1 MPSSDGWDFRADDGS
16 ELPAGA
22 PDPSPS
28 GRLSTEK
35 VDGTVDWYDVS
46 PEDARSD
53 GEYIMASRESFVNA
67 VR

>member
-1 MPSSDGWDFRADDGS
+1 MPSSDGWDFRDDDGT

-22 PDPSPS
+22 PAPSPD

-46 PEDARSD
+46 PIQAESD
-53 GEYIMASRESFVNA
+53 GEYIMASRETFVNA
-67 VR
+67 PR